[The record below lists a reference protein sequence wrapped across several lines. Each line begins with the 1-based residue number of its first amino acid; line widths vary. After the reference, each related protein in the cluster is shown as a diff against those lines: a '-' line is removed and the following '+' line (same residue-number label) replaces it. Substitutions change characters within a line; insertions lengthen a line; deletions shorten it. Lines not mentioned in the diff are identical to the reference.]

1 MKQLFSDYYDFDIH
15 NDYYYK
21 IQDYIPVDHYRE
33 QKHKDIIEGAKNY
46 SINTEVLDKSS
57 RRKRGSD
64 IILLVDDEHYIWSS
78 RTGMESAGNCV
89 QMSESCPN
97 KLRYSIL
104 SNIFKNILR
113 RKFEYD
119 ISQGVDK
126 NEIFS
131 KKMNI
136 SSPKSFVLA
145 NKLDQTEIDKYY
157 DDLADLTVDM
167 MAEYYESE
175 DCEDLKNI
183 VSKYNKDKK
192 ELFRDY
198 IDFEPTD
205 ISQVI
210 NNTDSKNGWSVPE
223 NVDDGKDF
231 VTIFNKRTNEHM
243 DNITQLFIEISKS
256 SIRIVRCEG
265 ADDDILL
272 SEEFSDK
279 KELKNHLDN
288 YISMDIEDI
297 ID

>member
-1 MKQLFSDYYDFDIH
+1 MEKLFSDYYDFNIH

-21 IQDYIPVDHYRE
+21 IQDYIPVDHLRE

-64 IILLVDDEHYIWSS
+64 IILLVDDEHYICSS

-104 SNIFKNILR
+104 SNIFENILR

-126 NEIFS
+126 SEIFS
-131 KKMNI
+131 RKMNI
-136 SSPKSFVLA
+136 STPKSFVLA

-167 MAEYYESE
+167 MTEYYESE

-192 ELFRDY
+192 ELFRGY
-198 IDFEPTD
+198 IEFEQTD

-210 NNTDSKNGWSVPE
+210 NNTDSKNGWNMPE
-223 NVDDGKDF
+223 NVDGGKDF
-231 VTIFNKRTNEHM
+231 VTIFNKRTDRFM

-265 ADDDILL
+265 TDDHILL

-297 ID
+297 IY